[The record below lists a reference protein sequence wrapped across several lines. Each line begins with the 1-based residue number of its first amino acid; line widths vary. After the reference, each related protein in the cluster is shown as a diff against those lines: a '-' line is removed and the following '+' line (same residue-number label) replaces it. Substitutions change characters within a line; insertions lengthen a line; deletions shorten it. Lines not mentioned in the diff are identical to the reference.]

1 VRSLISKINIKVM
14 QCVPITEWSTISICC
29 HTGLYRLPSPHVH
42 MTAHMYAYAS
52 HQTETQLKQK
62 SKEANYDNVLSSE
75 QFAKF
80 AVFHVAMIN
89 VTIYIVIGVPQDSSS
104 TSQYAT

>member
-75 QFAKF
+75 Q
-80 AVFHVAMIN
+80 
-89 VTIYIVIGVPQDSSS
+89 
-104 TSQYAT
+104 